1 MLQYYFAGIIS
12 VSPPRE
18 GSRAGSGS
26 VPLTKGSGSRRPK
39 NMGILRI
46 RIPNTVF
53 NKGFFNFKSVSNVVR

>member
-12 VSPPRE
+12 VSPLRE
-18 GSRAGSGS
+18 GSGAGFGS

-39 NMGILRI
+39 NLGILRI

-53 NKGFFNFKSVSNVVR
+53 KKRFFDFKSFSNVVR